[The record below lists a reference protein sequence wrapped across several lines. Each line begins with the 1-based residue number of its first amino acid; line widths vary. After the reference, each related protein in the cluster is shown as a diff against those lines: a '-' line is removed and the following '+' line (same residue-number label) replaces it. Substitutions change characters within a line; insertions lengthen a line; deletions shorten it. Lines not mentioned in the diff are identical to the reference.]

1 MSLPSRAA
9 LTVLLALFCSGAVV
23 AVFVGAGTAVAQT
36 DDAVQL
42 DMNTSTVI
50 ELEADGDARITVQ
63 TTFDLES
70 DADSEAYRTLESE
83 FLSEETAMLGL
94 DAFERAA
101 EHVNGRTDRE
111 MEIQNVTQSTA
122 SDALVA
128 NGTGRLAVSFTW
140 TNFARPDG
148 DLLHIDDALRTETGI
163 WYDGL
168 NENQTLV
175 MRPPSGFGVSTAN
188 VDEEYVAI
196 GEGGTIR
203 WTGPATFDEES
214 LAVTFVGNSGTVTD
228 TPSPTP
234 DNAGGT
240 NDTILWLL
248 VIVVV
253 GITGLFFAYVLHDR
267 DQITL
272 PTGGDD
278 SAGETTSDETD
289 NTEPAEPDQPDETAE
304 ELLSDE
310 ERVVQLIEANGGRMK
325 QADIVKET
333 DWSNA
338 KVSQLLSAMEEE
350 GEIDKLRIGRENLIS
365 FPDEDITDLDDG

>member
-1 MSLPSRAA
+1 
-9 LTVLLALFCSGAVV
+9 
-23 AVFVGAGTAVAQT
+23 
-36 DDAVQL
+36 
-42 DMNTSTVI
+42 
-50 ELEADGDARITVQ
+50 
-63 TTFDLES
+63 
-70 DADSEAYRTLESE
+70 
-83 FLSEETAMLGL
+83 MLGL
-94 DAFERAA
+94 DAFELAA
-101 EHVNGRTDRE
+101 EHVDERLDRDIGIE
-111 MEIQNVTQSTA
+111 NVTQSTA

-148 DLLHIDDALRTETGI
+148 DLLYVDDTLRTDTGI

-214 LAVTFVGNSGTVTD
+214 LAVTFVGNSGTVTE

-234 DNAGGT
+234 ADGSEGN
-240 NDTILWLL
+240 NDDEILWLL
-248 VIVVV
+248 VIAVF
-253 GITGLFFAYVLHDR
+253 GITGLFLAYVLHDR
-267 DQITL
+267 EVFDFPRDESPAETESEK
-272 PTGGDD
+272 TG
-278 SAGETTSDETD
+278 SDEPNPEAATAPAD
-289 NTEPAEPDQPDETAE
+289 TEESDETAE

-310 ERVVQLIEANGGRMK
+310 ERVIQLIEANGGRMK

-338 KVSQLLSAMEEE
+338 KVSQLLSAMEED

-365 FPDEDITDLDDG
+365 FPDEDITDLDDS

>member
-1 MSLPSRAA
+1 
-9 LTVLLALFCSGAVV
+9 VV
-23 AVFVGAGTAVAQT
+23 AVFVGAGTVTAQT
-36 DDAVQL
+36 DGGTQPGI
-42 DMNTSTVI
+42 NTSTVI
-50 ELEADGDARITVQ
+50 ELDTDGDARITVQ

-70 DADSEAYRTLESE
+70 DADIEAYRSLESE
-83 FLSEETAMLGL
+83 FRSEETAMLGL
-94 DAFERAA
+94 DAFELAA
-101 EHVNGRTDRE
+101 EHVDERLDRDIGIE
-111 MEIQNVTQSTA
+111 NVTQSTA
-122 SDALVA
+122 SDSLVA

-148 DLLHIDDALRTETGI
+148 DLLHVDDVLRTETGI

-168 NENQTLV
+168 NANETLV

-188 VDEEYVAI
+188 VDEEFVTI
-196 GEGGTIR
+196 GEEGTIR
-203 WTGPATFDEES
+203 WTGPATFDEQS
-214 LAVTFVGNSGTVTD
+214 LVVTFVGNSGTVTE

-234 DNAGGT
+234 NSVGGT

-248 VIVVV
+248 VITVV

-267 DQITL
+267 DRITVL
-272 PTGGDD
+272 TGSDD
-278 SAGETTSDETD
+278 GAEETTSDETAVAD
-289 NTEPAEPDQPDETAE
+289 QTEPDQPDEAEPSDETAE

-310 ERVVQLIEANGGRMK
+310 ERVIQLIEANGGRMK